1 MKRERSVGRLMSD
14 YMNLALILPVSLL
27 VGYGIGLGLDHVF
40 GTHFWYIVWL
50 IAGVVAAA
58 RGPARVGAVAA
69 WANFRWL
76 ERVFSRPTP
85 ARAGML
91 GLRLAVLG
99 GVGYVMLK
107 IFAVSPVAFLV
118 GLLTAVM
125 AAMSETVYQLIYA
138 RNS

>member
-1 MKRERSVGRLMSD
+1 MDNYDALVRRMERGIAAWGAVG
-14 YMNLALILPVSLL
+14 
-27 VGYGIGLGLDHVF
+27 
-40 GTHFWYIVWL
+40 T
-50 IAGVVAAA
+50 
-58 RGPARVGAVAA
+58 VGAWVGWDGLAALGVGTGAAAA

-76 ERVFSRPTP
+76 ERAFSRPTP
-85 ARAGML
+85 AGAGML
-91 GLRLAVLG
+91 GLRLAVFG

-107 IFAVSPVAFLV
+107 VFAVSPVAFLA

>member
-1 MKRERSVGRLMSD
+1 MDNYDALVRRMERGIAAWGVIGTAGAWVGWDGLV
-14 YMNLALILPVSLL
+14 ALG
-27 VGYGIGLGLDHVF
+27 VG
-40 GTHFWYIVWL
+40 T
-50 IAGVVAAA
+50 
-58 RGPARVGAVAA
+58 GAVAA